1 MDRWPYDVR
10 RVDHRAAIMQSLCNS
25 GCVGCAGSVEKNA
38 RWWNAREGKKTREMQ
53 IMSGICMEILGE
65 DAATISNFATV
76 LIRELF
82 SQPAILY

>member
-1 MDRWPYDVR
+1 
-10 RVDHRAAIMQSLCNS
+10 
-25 GCVGCAGSVEKNA
+25 
-38 RWWNAREGKKTREMQ
+38 
-53 IMSGICMEILGE
+53 MSGICMEILGE

>member
-10 RVDHRAAIMQSLCNS
+10 RVDHRGAIMQSLCNS
-25 GCVGCAGSVEKNA
+25 GCVGCAGSVEEKCA
-38 RWWNAREGKKTREMQ
+38 LVKREREKKTREMQ

-82 SQPAILY
+82 SQLATLY